1 MYSERARHTGNF
13 NPRFLAGATSAGSG
27 GGDIAEFQSTLPY
40 GSESHKF
47 TLQLKYNDF
56 NPRSLTGATWLKNLI
71 LFRCLIFQSTL
82 PYGSDHQ
89 DEQIQANTYHFN
101 PRSLTGA
108 TITQHIK
115 IQHFII
121 SIHAP
126 LRERHGTCIACIQV
140 DTLFQSTL
148 PYGSDRFDCAFT
160 LGIGISIHAP
170 LRERPAATYL
180 GQFLFGIS
188 IHAPLRERRTTTSG
202 SFVPSL
208 FQSTLPYGSDPA
220 HQQGFVPRYYFNPR
234 SLTGATRERLF
245 HTNAESIS
253 IHAPLRERLLP
264 DIF

>member
-40 GSESHKF
+40 GSDEH
-47 TLQLKYNDF
+47 LREPLGRRYYF
-56 NPRSLTGATWLKNLI
+56 NPRSLTGATGCNLPWTVP
-71 LFRCLIFQSTL
+71 FW
-82 PYGSDHQ
+82 Y
-89 DEQIQANTYHFN
+89 FN

-108 TITQHIK
+108 TYHHERLFRTI
-115 IQHFII
+115 FI

-126 LRERHGTCIACIQV
+126 LRERHQIP
-140 DTLFQSTL
+140 DTEKYLYKNFNPRSLTGATTLYKRDLQLF
-148 PYGSDRFDCAFT
+148 
-160 LGIGISIHAP
+160 I
-170 LRERPAATYL
+170 
-180 GQFLFGIS
+180 
-188 IHAPLRERRTTTSG
+188 
-202 SFVPSL
+202 